1 MNAISFVLLAISSSA
16 VGLLDRVR
24 ESPPWFEWVNSTSNS
39 PGYCVCTPNLPPYV
53 RCNQIEQVSFLARG
67 ACCFYYAQEDA
78 IRCGW
83 CPFVLPDH
91 VIEKGQFRL
100 PTNVSELNTVLCG
113 NLIRQV
119 KGPMCGRCTN
129 NTGPSIYSVGSRCV
143 QYSPVNILYYILLQY
158 GPTTLMFLLIII
170 FRPNITAAPMINYV
184 LFCNLTVCAGRFF
197 LWNYTHTHT
206 LLYKLALTLSA
217 VWSFDTL
224 LFLAP
229 PLCISQHMEE
239 IYIPYLEFLATI
251 YPFVLLLLTYG
262 LMQLHTRNFRPVV
275 MLWGVLSRVFVR
287 FYRAWN
293 PRSSMIQAFA
303 SLFFLSY
310 AKLTYLIWEAFA
322 WSPYKSDTG
331 LPASSKLFYTDP
343 NVPYNST
350 KHIVLMVFSVAVAI
364 FGFLPPLLILLVYP
378 TKLYRQISSHISP
391 KWRIRIKTYSEL
403 FHGSFKDGTNGTRD
417 YRFLSVLVLL
427 FFGFVPQLLP
437 LLITV
442 VLQDKYDASLY
453 ITAITFSTVAF
464 LCTLLQ
470 PYKARLANAFTTG
483 LLVTLSLLI
492 AIAAAVYDETKS
504 VEIRIF
510 FLSVVPHCV
519 LWGYIVWRMVKILG
533 SYCCKNQRLRCDGER
548 ESLLLPK

>member
-1 MNAISFVLLAISSSA
+1 
-16 VGLLDRVR
+16 
-24 ESPPWFEWVNSTSNS
+24 
-39 PGYCVCTPNLPPYV
+39 
-53 RCNQIEQVSFLARG
+53 
-67 ACCFYYAQEDA
+67 
-78 IRCGW
+78 
-83 CPFVLPDH
+83 
-91 VIEKGQFRL
+91 
-100 PTNVSELNTVLCG
+100 
-113 NLIRQV
+113 
-119 KGPMCGRCTN
+119 
-129 NTGPSIYSVGSRCV
+129 
-143 QYSPVNILYYILLQY
+143 
-158 GPTTLMFLLIII
+158 MFLLVIV
-170 FRPNITAAPMINYV
+170 FRPNITTAPMINYV
-184 LFCNLTVCAGRFF
+184 LFCNLTVFTGRFY
-197 LWNYTHTHT
+197 LWNYTNTHT

-239 IYIPYLEFLATI
+239 IFIPYLEFVATI

-262 LMQLHTRNFRPVV
+262 LMQLHTRICRPVV
-275 MLWGVLSRVFVR
+275 MLWGVLSRVFVQ

-331 LPASSKLFYTDP
+331 LPASSKNLFYTDP

-350 KHIVLMVFSVAVAI
+350 KHTVLMIFSVAVAI

-378 TKLYRQISSHISP
+378 TKRYRHISSHISP

-403 FHGSFKDGTNGTRD
+403 FHSSFKDGTNGTRD

-427 FFGFVPQLLP
+427 FFGFVLQLLP
-437 LLITV
+437 LLIRA
-442 VLQDKYDASLY
+442 VLQDTQDTSLY
-453 ITAITFSTVAF
+453 ITAIFFSIVAF

-483 LLVTLSLLI
+483 LLITLSILI

-504 VEIRIF
+504 AIVEIWVF

-519 LWGYIVWRMVKILG
+519 FWGYIVWRMVKILG
-533 SYCCKNQRLRCDGER
+533 SYCCKNQRLRFDGER

>member
-1 MNAISFVLLAISSSA
+1 MEDVLTILGHPYTLLEADVSSA
-16 VGLLDRVR
+16 VY
-24 ESPPWFEWVNSTSNS
+24 T
-39 PGYCVCTPNLPPYV
+39 
-53 RCNQIEQVSFLARG
+53 
-67 ACCFYYAQEDA
+67 
-78 IRCGW
+78 
-83 CPFVLPDH
+83 
-91 VIEKGQFRL
+91 
-100 PTNVSELNTVLCG
+100 
-113 NLIRQV
+113 
-119 KGPMCGRCTN
+119 
-129 NTGPSIYSVGSRCV
+129 
-143 QYSPVNILYYILLQY
+143 VNILYYILLQY
-158 GPTTLMFLLIII
+158 GPTTLMFLLIIT

-184 LFCNLTVCAGRFF
+184 LFCNLTVFTGRFF
-197 LWNYTHTHT
+197 QWNYTHTHT
-206 LLYKLALTLSA
+206 LLYKLSLTLGA

-251 YPFVLLLLTYG
+251 YPFILLLLTYG

-275 MLWGVLSRVFVR
+275 MLWGVLSRVFVQ

-322 WSPYKSDTG
+322 GSPYMG
-331 LPASSKLFYTDP
+331 LPTIFYTDP

-350 KHIVLMVFSVAVAI
+350 KHTVLMIFSVAVAI
-364 FGFLPPLLILLVYP
+364 FGFLSPLLILLVYP

-453 ITAITFSTVAF
+453 ITAIFFSIVAF

-492 AIAAAVYDETKS
+492 AIAAAVYDGTES
-504 VEIRIF
+504 VEIWIF

-519 LWGYIVWRMVKILG
+519 LWGYIVWRMIKILG

-548 ESLLLPK
+548 ESLLLPT